1 MDRRSLPKPGGV
13 RKCEKRQTGKP
24 SKPIR
29 GEVRSLPHAH
39 FGEINLTLAKD
50 KSYICYLNLL
60 PTEGLSDKKRWK
72 HVLTVRGTSHPSICQ
87 KIFKAMSE
95 KNMNQE
101 EALQLRQKLQ
111 SKAS

>member
-1 MDRRSLPKPGGV
+1 M

-24 SKPIR
+24 SKPLR

-39 FGEINLTLAKD
+39 FGEIKLTLAKD

-60 PTEGLSDKKRWK
+60 PGESRWK
-72 HVLTVRGTSHPSICQ
+72 HVLTVRGTSHQSICQ
-87 KIFKAMSE
+87 KVFTAMSE
-95 KNMNQE
+95 KNMNK
-101 EALQLRQKLQ
+101 EAAMLLRQKLQ